1 VKTPSGDARY
11 RIEFALRVAEV
22 LKWMRPRSGKYE
34 FTLLMLRLRSNWTT
48 MVARPSAEVEVSE
61 VMPEIVESCRSI
73 GPACC
78 ALHYVREKRPLRST
92 PHSAAC
98 I

>member
-1 VKTPSGDARY
+1 
-11 RIEFALRVAEV
+11 
-22 LKWMRPRSGKYE
+22 
-34 FTLLMLRLRSNWTT
+34 
-48 MVARPSAEVEVSE
+48 MVAKPSAEVEVSE
-61 VMPEIVESCRSI
+61 VMPEIVESSI

>member
-1 VKTPSGDARY
+1 
-11 RIEFALRVAEV
+11 
-22 LKWMRPRSGKYE
+22 
-34 FTLLMLRLRSNWTT
+34 MLRLRSNWTT
-48 MVARPSAEVEVSE
+48 MVAKPSAEVEVSK
-61 VMPEIVESCRSI
+61 VMPEIVESSI

>member
-1 VKTPSGDARY
+1 MIMMQFYQGPYVPSD
-11 RIEFALRVAEV
+11 VAVEV
-22 LKWMRPRSGKYE
+22 ELE
-34 FTLLMLRLRSNWTT
+34 
-48 MVARPSAEVEVSE
+48 MVAKPSAEVEVSE

-78 ALHYVREKRPLRST
+78 ALHYVEKRPLRST

>member
-1 VKTPSGDARY
+1 VPKAGAVRKKLGLTLVSAPS
-11 RIEFALRVAEV
+11 
-22 LKWMRPRSGKYE
+22 
-34 FTLLMLRLRSNWTT
+34 MLRLRSNWTT
-48 MVARPSAEVEVSE
+48 MVAKPSAEVEVSE